1 MADTS
6 DTITPV
12 KRFWRLIT
20 SEKKDVTNIYVY
32 ALFNG
37 LLSLSIPLGIQSI
50 VNLIQSGTTSTSW
63 VVLVILVL
71 VGLTLAGIFQIYQLV
86 VAERIQQRLF
96 VNASME
102 FAYRIP
108 RIKLSALKSNY
119 PPELI
124 NRFFDIMTV
133 QKGLYKLLFDFS
145 VASLQIFFGL
155 ILLSLYHPFFIAF
168 GFFLIMAVI
177 LFLRLTSGKGL
188 TTSLSE
194 SHNKY
199 EVVSWLEEMARNLST
214 FKMAGVTNIH
224 MQRTNKLSNQYLRSR
239 RNHFAVLIRQY
250 YSLIVFKVLIAG
262 GLLLLGGLLV
272 FEQQMNIGQF
282 IAAEI
287 VIVQIISSVEK
298 LVYSLE
304 TIYDVLTGLEKVGTI
319 TDLELENHLEEE
331 EEKKKLDHKEP
342 IDIKLHKVNLS
353 SPQWGKTILKD
364 LNLTIPAGQKLG
376 VTGSMG
382 AGKTSFMQ
390 LIAGLFDKFEGS
402 LQYNGMP
409 YSEIDLESL
418 RSVIGDN
425 LKQEEIFEGSI
436 IENISLQRKSVQE
449 TEVRQLIE
457 LTGLTSFVD
466 DLPRG
471 LYTPLPSSGMG
482 LASSTRNRILM
493 ARSMAGHHGL
503 LLIEDNWF
511 EVSQE
516 IRTKWL
522 DHLCFECDQT
532 IIMASSNK
540 EALKRMDKVIL
551 LEQGEIIRAGSF
563 DEIEKDLPC

>member
-1 MADTS
+1 MANTTDTV
-6 DTITPV
+6 TPV

-20 SEKKDVTNIYVY
+20 SERKDVINIYVY

-86 VAERIQQRLF
+86 IAERIQQRLF
-96 VNASME
+96 VNGSME

-108 RIKLSALKSNY
+108 RIKLSALKSYY
-119 PPELI
+119 PPELM

-168 GFFLIMAVI
+168 GFFLILSVI
-177 LFLRLTSGKGL
+177 FFLRLTSGRGL
-188 TTSLSE
+188 ITSLKE
-194 SHNKY
+194 SNNKY
-199 EVVSWLEEMARNLST
+199 QVVSWLEEMARNLST
-214 FKMAGVTNIH
+214 FKMAGVTP
-224 MQRTNKLSNQYLRSR
+224 MPLKRTNELSGNYLRSR
-239 RNHFAVLIRQY
+239 REHFGILIRQY

-282 IAAEI
+282 VAAEI

-304 TIYDVLTGLEKVGTI
+304 TIYDVLTGLEKVGVV
-319 TDLELENHLEEE
+319 TDLELENHNNENKVALES
-331 EEKKKLDHKEP
+331 KAP
-342 IDIKLHKVNLS
+342 IDLKLHKIKLQ
-353 SPQWGKTILKD
+353 SPQWGRTILEDINFNIK
-364 LNLTIPAGQKLG
+364 AGERIG
-376 VTGSMG
+376 VTGEMG
-382 AGKTSFMQ
+382 AGKTSFLQ
-390 LIAGLFDKFEGS
+390 LLAGMYDKFDGS
-402 LQYNGMP
+402 LQYNGIP
-409 YSEIDLESL
+409 HSEVDLESL
-418 RSVIGDN
+418 HNTVGDN
-425 LKQEEIFEGSI
+425 LKQEDIFEGSLLD
-436 IENISLQRKSVQE
+436 NISLQRESVSDQQ
-449 TEVRQLIE
+449 VRELIK
-457 LTGLTSFVD
+457 LTGLTRFVD

-471 LYTPLPSSGMG
+471 MYTVLPSSGMG
-482 LASSTRNRILM
+482 LASSVRNRILM
-493 ARSMAGHHGL
+493 ARSLAGNHGL

-511 EVSQE
+511 EVNE
-516 IRTKWL
+516 DIRKKWL
-522 DHLCFECDQT
+522 DYLCVECGQT
-532 IIMASSNK
+532 IVMATNNRK
-540 EALKRMDKVIL
+540 ALKRMDRIIL
-551 LEQGEIIRAGSF
+551 LENGTITRSGTFE
-563 DEIEKDLPC
+563 ELEKDLPC

>member
-1 MADTS
+1 MANTNE
-6 DTITPV
+6 TMTPV
-12 KRFWRLIT
+12 KRFWRLII

-32 ALFNG
+32 AIFNG

-50 VNLIQSGTTSTSW
+50 INLIQSGTTSTSW
-63 VVLVILVL
+63 IVLVILVL

-124 NRFFDIMTV
+124 NRFFDIITV

-177 LFLRLTSGKGL
+177 FFLRLTSGKGL
-188 TTSLSE
+188 SSSLNE
-194 SHNKY
+194 SKDKY
-199 EVVSWLEEMARNLST
+199 KVVSWLEEMARNLST
-214 FKMAGVTNIH
+214 FKMAGVTP
-224 MQRTNKLSNQYLRSR
+224 MPMERTNKLSGNYLRSR
-239 RNHFAVLIRQY
+239 REHFSVLIRQY

-282 IAAEI
+282 VAAEI

-304 TIYDVLTGLEKVGTI
+304 TIYDVLTGLEKVGTV
-319 TDLELENHLEEE
+319 TDLELENLNQ
-331 EEKKKLDHKEP
+331 EEKIGIEATKPL
-342 IDIKLHKVNLS
+342 DIKLRNVNLN
-353 SPQWGKTILKD
+353 SPQWDRPILKNI
-364 LNLTIPAGQKLG
+364 NLDIAKGEKIGIAGD
-376 VTGSMG
+376 MG
-382 AGKTSFMQ
+382 AGKSSFLQ
-390 LIAGLFDKFEGS
+390 LIAGLFDKFEGT
-402 LQYNGMP
+402 LEYNGIP
-409 YSEIDLESL
+409 FSEIDLESL
-418 RSVIGDN
+418 RNTTGDN
-425 LKQEEIFEGSI
+425 LRQEEIFEGSLL
-436 IENISLQRKSVQE
+436 ENISLNRASVDREQVLE
-449 TEVRQLIE
+449 LIA
-457 LTGLTSFVD
+457 LTGLTKFTEA
-466 DLPRG
+466 LPRG
-471 LYTPLPSSGMG
+471 IYTLIPSSGLG
-482 LASSTRNRILM
+482 LASSIRNRILM
-493 ARSMAGHHGL
+493 ARSMAGSHGL

-511 EVSQE
+511 EVSEEVRQ
-516 IRTKWL
+516 RWL
-522 DHLCFECDQT
+522 DHLCFDCGQT
-532 IIMASSNK
+532 IIMATNNK
-540 EALKRMDKVIL
+540 HALKRMEKIVV
-551 LEQGEIIRAGSF
+551 LEDGKISCMGTF